1 MLKIKSVLLG
11 LITSICLFFLLIFAE
26 AVFTDKLAKM
36 NEPLLSNFAYIFM
49 LLSVFAGGLIAAVSA
64 RGRGLIYGALI
75 AAVWIVLSFLVSLIL
90 GAKDLIPVLIR
101 AVGLLPAGV
110 IGGGAGIL
118 LINKN
123 EYM

>member
-11 LITSICLFFLLIFAE
+11 LTTSVCLFFLLIFAE

-49 LLSVFAGGLIAAVSA
+49 LLSVFVGGLIAAVSA

-75 AAVWIVLSFLVSLIL
+75 AVVWIVLSVLVSLIL
-90 GAKDLIPVLIR
+90 GANDLLPVIVR
-101 AVGLLPAGV
+101 AAGLLPAGV
-110 IGGGAGIL
+110 IGGGTGIL